1 MIYIFFRRRGDF
13 MSTKSIVPRG
23 SGEGSLG
30 RSDKHWGT
38 LYTNSCPIVNNLIST
53 HNSSSSAHPSGIAGN
68 AATASK
74 FRTAVKINGTNFDG
88 SENVHITFREDHETF
103 SYSDML
109 NLYNNA

>member
-1 MIYIFFRRRGDF
+1 

-38 LYTNSCPIVNNLIST
+38 LYTNLCPYVSNALTS

-74 FRTAVKINGTNFDG
+74 FRNAIQINGTSFDG
-88 SENVHITFREDHETF
+88 SENIHITFREEHETF
-103 SYSDML
+103 SYNDVV
-109 NLYNNA
+109 NAFNNV